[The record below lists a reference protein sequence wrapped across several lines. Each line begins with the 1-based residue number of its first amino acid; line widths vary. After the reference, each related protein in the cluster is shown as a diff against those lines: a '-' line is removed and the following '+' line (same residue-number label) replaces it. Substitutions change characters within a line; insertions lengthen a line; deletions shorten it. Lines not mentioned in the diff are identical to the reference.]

1 MQGVDVSSELD
12 LLVLEYLAHAGY
24 ERATQQLKQELREK
38 REGKSTTWR
47 PVGAGM
53 QDRVKDRMLRALD
66 AGEREEVLRLWD
78 NFVPPVL
85 RRTDKNAQK
94 LEFYLN
100 IFFAIFPL
108 HPTNPKGAQPAGL
121 TNSMR
126 IFKEYLETDGAAL
139 AVTPEFLAYYAMP
152 YVPEIARHPSFREL
166 FTAEWALALKSRLAD
181 FLART
186 PQFAAEPKLLSMVRA
201 HRELGAGAAH
211 GAAHPIDGA
220 RADVQ
225 ALKQRLID
233 SELRAVEA
241 KREAA
246 AAVAAEE
253 EREHAMRRGLGDMS
267 DIAADAIQQL
277 AYTSGDARTVQQ
289 MQGRLHVAEER
300 YDIQRHTFGQRQ
312 SQKQQQS
319 AESPGA
325 PQQQHSPG
333 APPTGGSPGAPDA
346 LKQTMSMLASLDYAA
361 IKAAILAGEPDVPLL
376 MQALRW
382 RLTKTQK
389 QQRKTALVQFIQNDL
404 LEANVMDAL
413 MGGRPDVNAL
423 DAAVQEQALRMI
435 NLFASEP
442 AGRTY
447 LLGQPDLIE
456 RLCRILT
463 SDVTDTVARQNC
475 LGALQKLSL
484 RRQPQNTMI
493 DADVIAWLVQQL
505 ADIDA
510 LTAYSVQYGTAL
522 LMNLSLRTAGKSKCA
537 ESELD
542 ILNVLS
548 QLMEHESMQ
557 VRTYINGTLYSILV
571 KASLKSRAEEIGLPE
586 QLKLQ
591 MGHSD
596 ETFARQ
602 INYILEQIEKEPQPE
617 DDEPQSEEEGAE
629 EEEEEEEEEGAEE
642 GGADEEDEVD
652 VFPEA
657 QMDLGA
663 AGGSEGEDLLS
674 RRYLQTDVDAA
685 EEDAQQLQQ
694 SMRMEDERRSQA
706 ALNSSQR
713 PNDMTARKRHH
724 PDEPLQ
730 RPATPRAADG
740 KEDREGKE
748 KEKVDYGE
756 LAMQQSGAL
765 KEDEGGEGQGGA
777 DGDEG
782 EGGDEGQL
790 APSAYPDP
798 DSVDPNSPTI
808 SVRNRLARTPSRT
821 TRGPAPP
828 GSQPLQPTA
837 PRARANV
844 APLQRSRKEDQPV
857 GGGNS
862 PNPPGGSRA
871 NKGGTKPPGAFEGVG
886 EEGA

>member
-1 MQGVDVSSELD
+1 M
-12 LLVLEYLAHAGY
+12 LEYLAHAGY
-24 ERATQQLKQELREK
+24 ERATQQLKIELREK
-38 REGKSTTWR
+38 REGKTKTWR

-53 QDRVKDRMLRALD
+53 QERVKDRMLRALD

-78 NFVPPVL
+78 NFVPPLL
-85 RRTDKNAQK
+85 RRSDKNAQK

-108 HPTNPKGAQPAGL
+108 HPTNPKGPQPGAL
-121 TNSMR
+121 TASMR
-126 IFKEYLETDGAAL
+126 VFKEYLETDGAAL

-152 YVPEIARHPSFREL
+152 YVPEISRHPSFREL
-166 FTAEWALALKSRLAD
+166 FTSEWALALKSRLAD

-186 PQFAAEPKLLSMVRA
+186 PQFAAEPKLLTMVRA
-201 HRELGAGAAH
+201 HRELGQGAAH
-211 GAAHPIDGA
+211 GQPHPVDGA

-246 AAVAAEE
+246 AAVAAEA
-253 EREHAMRRGLGDMS
+253 EREHAMRRGLDEVS

-277 AYTSGDARTVQQ
+277 AYAGADHRTVQQ
-289 MQGRLHVAEER
+289 HQSRLEIAEER
-300 YDIQRHTFGQRQ
+300 YDIRKHALRG
-312 SQKQQQS
+312 QQQQQ
-319 AESPGA
+319 GA
-325 PQQQHSPG
+325 GQQA
-333 APPTGGSPGAPDA
+333 APEQVQQPSPTGGGMGGGGADP
-346 LKQTMSMLASLDYAA
+346 LKQTMSMLASLDYPA
-361 IKAAILAGEPDVPLL
+361 IKQAMLDGSDEVPAI

-389 QQRKTALVQFIQNDL
+389 QQRKVALVQYIQNDL

-413 MGGRPDVNAL
+413 LGGRPDVNAL
-423 DAAVQEQALRMI
+423 DAAVQEQALRLI

-463 SDVTDTVARQNC
+463 ADVNDSVARQNC

-493 DADVIAWLVQQL
+493 DMDVISWLVQQL
-505 ADIDA
+505 ADIDS
-510 LTAYSVQYGTAL
+510 LSAYSVQYGTAL
-522 LMNLSLRTAGKSKCA
+522 LMNLSLRTAGKGKCA
-537 ESELD
+537 DDELD

-571 KASLKSRAEEIGLPE
+571 KATLKARAEEIGLPE

-602 INYILEQIEKEPQPE
+602 INYILEQIEKEPQEE
-617 DDEPQSEEEGAE
+617 DDEAQSDDDGAE
-629 EEEEEEEEEGAEE
+629 EEEEEEDVDGDDGAEE
-642 GGADEEDEVD
+642 EEVD
-652 VFPEA
+652 VFPES
-657 QMDLGA
+657 QMEQWVSA
-663 AGGSEGEDLLS
+663 AGGAGGEELLS
-674 RRYLQTDVDAA
+674 RRYLQRDVNAA

-706 ALNSSQR
+706 LAAQQAAQQAAAAGGGVAGGK
-713 PNDMTARKRHH
+713 NDIAMRRRHY

-730 RPATPRAADG
+730 RPSTPRQSDGKGDG
-740 KEDREGKE
+740 KEGDE
-748 KEKVDYGE
+748 KEVVDYGE
-756 LAMQQSGAL
+756 MAMQQSGAL
-765 KEDEGGEGQGGA
+765 KEEEGGGEGG
-777 DGDEG
+777 
-782 EGGDEGQL
+782 GGDGGEDNRVDPR
-790 APSAYPDP
+790 ANASYTYPDP

-821 TRGPAPP
+821 TRDA
-828 GSQPLQPTA
+828 QPLQPTA

-844 APLQRSRKEDQPV
+844 APLQRSRKDEQGTPA
-857 GGGNS
+857 GGAAGS
-862 PNPPGGSRA
+862 PQPPGGSRRRSA
-871 NKGGTKPPGAFEGVG
+871 DGGTKGPGAFDAAGDDG
-886 EEGA
+886 S